1 MEEPAQ
7 KTEKNQPEWEKES
20 QERVVWQR
28 QTVPKRKHYAAE
40 VPAWRTAEMPSSTWG
55 WGLEARR
62 MDAVGR
68 EITRHLGRLLPIV
81 RQPSG
86 SLTRNQAG
94 SGVHPV
100 LSIYQTERDQRSAK
114 EWWASAG
121 EELNW
126 GGRRKDWWPREL
138 SNTEKWRQ
146 GDQVM
151 NRKSWGVIKTFPHQ

>member
-1 MEEPAQ
+1 
-7 KTEKNQPEWEKES
+7 
-20 QERVVWQR
+20 
-28 QTVPKRKHYAAE
+28 
-40 VPAWRTAEMPSSTWG
+40 
-55 WGLEARR
+55 

-100 LSIYQTERDQRSAK
+100 LSIYQTGRDQRSAK

-126 GGRRKDWWPREL
+126 GGRRLDKEGLMTEGTQQYREMAAGRPGNEPKVLRSHKDFPT
-138 SNTEKWRQ
+138 SI
-146 GDQVM
+146 
-151 NRKSWGVIKTFPHQ
+151 NRILYHTFNCFIVIQPIS